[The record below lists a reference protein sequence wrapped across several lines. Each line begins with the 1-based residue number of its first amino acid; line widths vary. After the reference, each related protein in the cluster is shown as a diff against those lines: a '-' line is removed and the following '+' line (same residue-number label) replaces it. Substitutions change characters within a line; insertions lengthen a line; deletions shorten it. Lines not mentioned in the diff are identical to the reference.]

1 MLFWRDL
8 SFARGLPTLP
18 SRPPTQAGPAQAAV
32 D

>member
-8 SFARGLPTLP
+8 GPVPSNDSPP
-18 SRPPTQAGPAQAAV
+18 SRPPSTAGPAQAAV

>member
-8 SFARGLPTLP
+8 GPGP
-18 SRPPTQAGPAQAAV
+18 SERPAAEQAPHNCGPAQAAV